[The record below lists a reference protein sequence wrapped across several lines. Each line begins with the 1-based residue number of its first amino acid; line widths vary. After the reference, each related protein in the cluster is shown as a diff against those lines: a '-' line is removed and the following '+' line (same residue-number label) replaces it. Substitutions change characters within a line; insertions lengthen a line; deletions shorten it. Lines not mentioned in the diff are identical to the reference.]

1 MKANRKARGFPR
13 GERGNHMAIQY
24 IKEELST
31 PVRFTCDVLVAG
43 GGTAGTIAAIAAA
56 RNGASVILVERNSYL
71 GGTLLDGAGPLHSY
85 FNLYKAFPEAGKIQV
100 VRGIASELVERMQA
114 VGGSYGHLEQEM
126 GYSYDSVATIID
138 REMYK
143 EVIFDMME
151 EAGVKLL
158 LHTDVA
164 AVIKNGDAV
173 QGVIIES
180 KSGREAILAKS
191 VIDCTGDGDVAARAG
206 VPFKK
211 CHETTSVGFPFG
223 MANVDLKR
231 MEAFLEEKGII
242 YQIIHADKG
251 VPGDDLVRIGFQL
264 REMEEFRPFMEET
277 GMWGPL
283 TVARHPGELSYI
295 NTANLR
301 AVDGTDVEAL
311 TEAEI
316 KLRKQAMTMARM
328 LKKYIPGFE
337 HAYVSWTINGVGVRY
352 TRCIEC
358 EHDLS
363 IDEILNGQRFE
374 DEIGLYGFHDSA
386 PRMMIRDGKY
396 YGIPYRCLLP
406 REVEGL
412 LVAGR
417 MITSDWDAH
426 MSTRNT
432 VSCMVQGQAAG
443 TAAALAAA
451 DGTTVRAVDV
461 PKLQKTLREQG
472 VFLG

>member
-1 MKANRKARGFPR
+1 
-13 GERGNHMAIQY
+13 MAITT
-24 IKEELST
+24 IREELST
-31 PVRFTCDVLVAG
+31 PVRYTCDVLVAG
-43 GGTAGTIAAIAAA
+43 GGTAGTIAALAAA
-56 RNGASVILVERNSYL
+56 RCGASVILIERNSYL
-71 GGTLLDGAGPLHSY
+71 GGTLLDGAGPLHSF
-85 FNLYKAFPEAGKIQV
+85 FNLYKAFPEAGKVQV
-100 VRGIASELVERMQA
+100 VRGIASELVDRMMA
-114 VGGSYGHLEQEM
+114 AGGSFGHLEQEK
-126 GYSYDSVATIID
+126 GYSYDSVATIVD
-138 REMYK
+138 REIYK
-143 EVIFDMME
+143 DVIFQMMRE
-151 EAGVKLL
+151 SGVRLL
-158 LHTDVA
+158 LRTDAA
-164 AVIKNGDAV
+164 AVIKEGDRV
-173 QGVIIES
+173 KGLIIES
-180 KSGREAILAKS
+180 KSGREAILAGS
-191 VIDCTGDGDVAARAG
+191 VIDTTGDGDVAARAG

-242 YQIIHADKG
+242 TQIIHADKG
-251 VPGDDLVRIGFQL
+251 VEGDDLVRIGFEARKL
-264 REMEEFRPFMEET
+264 PEFREFMEQT

-283 TVARHPGELSYI
+283 TVSRHPGELSYI

-301 AVDGTDVEAL
+301 AVDATDTEAL

-316 KLRKQAMTMARM
+316 TLRHQAMTMAGM

-337 HAYVSWTINGVGVRY
+337 HAYVSWTVNGVGVRY
-352 TRCIEC
+352 TRCIQC

-386 PRMMIRDGKY
+386 PRMMIKDGKY

-406 REVEGL
+406 VGVDGL

-443 TAAALAAA
+443 TAAALAAKQGATVRTVDIAALQAQLRA
-451 DGTTVRAVDV
+451 DG
-461 PKLQKTLREQG
+461 
-472 VFLG
+472 VFFGD

>member
-1 MKANRKARGFPR
+1 
-13 GERGNHMAIQY
+13 MADY
-24 IKEELST
+24 IREELKT
-31 PVRFTCDVLVAG
+31 PVRDTCDVLVAG
-43 GGTAGTIAAIAAA
+43 GGTAGTIAALAAA
-56 RNGASVILVERNSYL
+56 RCGAKTILIEQGSYL
-71 GGTLLDGAGPLHSY
+71 GGTMLDGAGPLHSF
-85 FNLYKAFPEAGKIQV
+85 FNLYKAFPEAGKVQV
-100 VRGIASELVERMQA
+100 VRGIASELVDRMIA
-114 VGGSYGHLEQEM
+114 AGGSFGHLEQEK
-126 GYSYDSVATIID
+126 GYSYDSVATIVD
-138 REMYK
+138 REIYK
-143 EVIFDMME
+143 EVILEMME
-151 EAGVKLL
+151 ESGVKLL
-158 LHTDVA
+158 LHTNAA
-164 AVIKNGDAV
+164 AVLRDGDRV
-173 QGVIIES
+173 TGLIIES
-180 KSGREAILAKS
+180 KSGREAILANS
-191 VIDCTGDGDVAARAG
+191 VIDATGDGDIAARAG

-211 CHETTSVGFPFG
+211 CHGTTSVGFPFG

-242 YQIIHADKG
+242 TQIIHADKG
-251 VPGDDLVRIGFQL
+251 VEGDDLVRIGFEL
-264 REMEEFRPFMEET
+264 RKLPEFREFMEKT

-283 TVARHPGELSYI
+283 TVSRHPGELSYI

-301 AVDGTDVEAL
+301 AVDATDVEEL
-311 TEAEI
+311 TKAEI
-316 KLRKQAMTMARM
+316 TLRRQAMTMASM

-337 HAYVSWTINGVGVRY
+337 HAYVSWTVNGVGVRY

-386 PRMMIRDGKY
+386 PRMMIKDGKY
-396 YGIPYRCLLP
+396 YGIPYRCLVP
-406 REVEGL
+406 KGVDGL

-451 DGTTVRAVDV
+451 DGCTVRTVDI
-461 PKLQKTLREQG
+461 PKLQQTLRDNG
-472 VFLG
+472 VFFGD

>member
-1 MKANRKARGFPR
+1 M
-13 GERGNHMAIQY
+13 EY
-24 IKEELST
+24 IREELST
-31 PVRFTCDVLVAG
+31 PVRYTCDVLVAG
-43 GGTAGTIAAIAAA
+43 GGTAGTIAALAAA
-56 RNGASVILVERNSYL
+56 RCGAKVILIERNSYL
-71 GGTLLDGAGPLHSY
+71 GGTLLDGAGPLHSF
-85 FNLYKAFPEAGKIQV
+85 FNLYKAFPEAGKVQV

-114 VGGSYGHLEQEM
+114 VGGSFGHLEQEK
-126 GYSYDSVATIID
+126 GYSYDSVATIVD

-143 EVIFDMME
+143 EVIFDMMQ

-158 LHTDVA
+158 LRTDAA
-164 AVIKNGDAV
+164 AVIKDGDRV
-173 QGVIIES
+173 RGLIIES
-180 KSGREAILAKS
+180 KSGREAILAGS
-191 VIDCTGDGDVAARAG
+191 VIDTTGDGDVAARAG

-242 YQIIHADKG
+242 TQIIHADKG
-251 VPGDDLVRIGFQL
+251 VPGDDLVRIGFEL
-264 REMEEFRPFMEET
+264 RKLPEFRDFMAET

-301 AVDGTDVEAL
+301 GVDATDTEAL
-311 TEAEI
+311 TAAEL

-337 HAYVSWTINGVGVRY
+337 NAYVSWTVNGVGVRY

-358 EHDLS
+358 DHDLT
-363 IDEILNGQRFE
+363 IDEILNAQRFD

-386 PRMMIRDGKY
+386 PRMMIKDGKY

-406 REVEGL
+406 KGVDGL

-417 MITSDWDAH
+417 LITSDWDAH

-443 TAAALAAA
+443 TAAAIAAA
-451 DGTTVRAVDV
+451 DGVTVRTVDIR
-461 PKLQKTLREQG
+461 KLQQTLREQG
-472 VFLG
+472 VFFGD